1 MHSFFFDDNDE
12 NIIFNLA
19 AFSLETFVVVSV

>member
-1 MHSFFFDDNDE
+1 MHSFFDDNDE